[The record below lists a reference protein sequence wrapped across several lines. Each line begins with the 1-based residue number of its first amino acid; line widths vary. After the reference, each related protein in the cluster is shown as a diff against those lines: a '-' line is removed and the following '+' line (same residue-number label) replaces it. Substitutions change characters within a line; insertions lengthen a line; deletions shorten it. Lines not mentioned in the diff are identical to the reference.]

1 MENKESTKVGCQAC
15 KTNKG
20 VIRTQRFIFIFGGV
34 MFALAI
40 YGGIRLFQDISSLF

>member
-1 MENKESTKVGCQAC
+1 MEKNESTKVGCQAC

-20 VIRTQRFIFIFGGV
+20 VIRTQRFMFIFGGV

-40 YGGIRLFQDISSLF
+40 YGGIRLCQDISSLF

>member
-1 MENKESTKVGCQAC
+1 VLFRSTKVGCQAC

-20 VIRTQRFIFIFGGV
+20 VVRTQRFMVIFGGI

-40 YGGIRLFQDISSLF
+40 YGSVRLYQDISSLF